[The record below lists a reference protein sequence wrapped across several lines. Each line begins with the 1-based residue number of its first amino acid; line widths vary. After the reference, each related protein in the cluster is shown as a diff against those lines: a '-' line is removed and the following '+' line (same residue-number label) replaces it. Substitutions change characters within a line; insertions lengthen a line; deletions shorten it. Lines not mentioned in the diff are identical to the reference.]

1 MNTAFNRMDEEK
13 EVVDVSAMMDL
24 YVQKVSL
31 ETTQLVVSLSMEVKV
46 MHTVDG
52 NPEEGWEVV
61 INSAQKIVEFINL
74 FYKRSQQKISLL
86 ALMVIDKLQGAH
98 NKLLEAAREKHP
110 ESTKGILLTS
120 AKLYQKSAKFF
131 TYALIAERSGQSVLT
146 ALYNRAGQFLA
157 LEATLQHH
165 VFEYPDVDDHFKS
178 IRTMMAK
185 SVELSGE
192 GNNRSSRIYEIVA
205 QYHQALA
212 AIAID
217 NFDDNAQQ
225 LPMLMF
231 QSTGLLRVYL
241 LFDSQLRAIEQYVSR
256 GMLWQAEV
264 LVTDLHNFTGLL
276 NPNIVIDVDLEDVFA
291 PTNLLVESAVRTT
304 IDHDEFIIQ
313 NSNIL
318 PTSKII
324 QLLQMGRM
332 YLFVYVQLWQVGTL
346 IELLTNKFVR
356 SKSNYFCFV
365 FFTGPSILSG
375 TYSAEPGKYVCQ
387 WNAHYIVLSKTVEA
401 RSSTSLES

>member
-1 MNTAFNRMDEEK
+1 MDEEK

-46 MHTVDG
+46 MRTVDG

-61 INSAQKIVEFINL
+61 INSAQKIVEFIKL
-74 FYKRSQQKISLL
+74 FSTKSQQKISLL
-86 ALMVIDKLQGAH
+86 ALVVIDKLQGAH
-98 NKLLEAAREKHP
+98 NKLLEAAREKHS

-146 ALYNRAGQFLA
+146 ALYIRGGQFLG
-157 LEATLQHH
+157 LEATHQHH
-165 VFEYPDVDDHFKS
+165 VFEYPDMDDHFKS
-178 IRTMMAK
+178 IQTMMAK

-217 NFDDNAQQ
+217 NFDDNAQH

-241 LFDSQLRAIEQYVSR
+241 LFDSQLRAIEQYTMR

-264 LVTDLHNFTGLL
+264 LVTDLQNFTGLL

-291 PTNLLVESAVRTT
+291 PTNLLVESAVSST
-304 IDHDEFIIQ
+304 IDHDEFINQ

-332 YLFVYVQLWQVGTL
+332 YLFVYVQLWQVG
-346 IELLTNKFVR
+346 ELLTNNFIR
-356 SKSNYFCFV
+356 SKSNFFSFV

-375 TYSAEPGKYVCQ
+375 TYIAEPGKHVCQ
-387 WNAHYIVLSKTVEA
+387 WNAHYTVLSKAVEA